1 MVLHGLLPKPLP
13 ADMLVVGQLLT
24 HPLRPEQDSFY
35 PDEAHEAIDDLN
47 DFHIQLRYKDLFS
60 VDTEGRFMT
69 NYGAKFDLGK
79 VYRQPHLLT
88 VKAEQMIQR
97 TSQNPSK
104 AFQAVCNDAGAQAWI
119 YEQVKAKQ
127 PLYLVI
133 GLTELKNAVFKRA
146 KLQDAGASK
155 RLNEM
160 PIERDAKVPGPLRGR
175 SEGNLGRLGSEPH
188 ISAVFG
194 MDIRRVAARIT
205 TPAEP
210 HALEDIGYHWYYYDV
225 PGSTNKEQL
234 MIGLGEQ
241 IKANDLRMMLDLT
254 EDDVKGNFDAI
265 NQLSY
270 DAMSAA
276 ASPMLR
282 ASSPALRGRSPSP
295 HPAMLRTLSQ
305 C

>member
-13 ADMLVVGQLLT
+13 ADVVVVGQLLT
-24 HPLRPEQDSFY
+24 HPLHPEQDSFY
-35 PDEAHEAIDDLN
+35 PDKAYAEVDDLN

-97 TSQNPSK
+97 TSQDPSQ
-104 AFQAVCNDAGAQAWI
+104 AFQAVCNDADARLWV
-119 YEQVKAKQ
+119 YEQVKAGQ
-127 PLYLVI
+127 PLYIVLGV
-133 GLTELKNAVFKRA
+133 TELKNAVFKRA
-146 KLQDAGASK
+146 KLHDAGASK
-155 RLNEM
+155 RLNET

-175 SEGNLGRLGSEPH
+175 SESKLGGLGTEPQ

-194 MDIRRVAARIT
+194 MDVRRVAARIT

-210 HALEDIGYHWYYYDV
+210 HALEDIGYRWYYYDV
-225 PGSTNKEQL
+225 PNSTNKEQL
-234 MIGLGEQ
+234 MVGLGEAL
-241 IKANDLRMMLDLT
+241 KANELRMMLDLSD
-254 EDDVKGNFDAI
+254 EDAQGNFDAI

-270 DAMSAA
+270 DGMSVAG
-276 ASPMLR
+276 SPMLR

-295 HPAMLRTLSQ
+295 HPGLLRRSS
-305 C
+305 